1 MRNFISNSSNIMRNR
16 YFVAY
21 VGTKNENPHMI
32 INRFQDVLNGM
43 DVNYLIIMTMDNDEV
58 YLEEVDKDK
67 FMDMNSQMN

>member
-1 MRNFISNSSNIMRNR
+1 MRNR

-21 VGTKNENPHMI
+21 VGTKNEAPHMI

-43 DVNYLIIMTMDNDEV
+43 DVNYLIMMTMDSDEV

-67 FMDMNSQMN
+67 FRDLNATMN

>member
-1 MRNFISNSSNIMRNR
+1 MRNR

-21 VGTKNENPHMI
+21 VGTKNEDPHMI

-67 FMDMNSQMN
+67 FMDMNAQMN

>member
-1 MRNFISNSSNIMRNR
+1 MRNR

-43 DVNYLIIMTMDNDEV
+43 NVNYLIIMTMDNDEV
-58 YLEEVDKDK
+58 YLEEVDKGK
-67 FMDMNSQMN
+67 FMDMNAQMN

>member
-1 MRNFISNSSNIMRNR
+1 MRDR
-16 YFVAY
+16 YFIAY
-21 VGTKNENPHMI
+21 VGTKNEEPHMI

-43 DVNYLIIMTMDNDEV
+43 NVNYLIIMTMDNDEV

>member
-1 MRNFISNSSNIMRNR
+1 MRDR
-16 YFVAY
+16 YFIAY

>member
-1 MRNFISNSSNIMRNR
+1 MRNR

>member
-1 MRNFISNSSNIMRNR
+1 
-16 YFVAY
+16 
-21 VGTKNENPHMI
+21 MI

-58 YLEEVDKDK
+58 YLEEIDKGK

>member
-1 MRNFISNSSNIMRNR
+1 MRNR

-21 VGTKNENPHMI
+21 VGTKNEEPHMI

-58 YLEEVDKDK
+58 YLEEVDKGK
-67 FMDMNSQMN
+67 FMDMNAQMN

>member
-1 MRNFISNSSNIMRNR
+1 MRNR

-21 VGTKNENPHMI
+21 VGTKNEDPHMI

-58 YLEEVDKDK
+58 YLEEVGKDK

>member
-1 MRNFISNSSNIMRNR
+1 MRNR
-16 YFVAY
+16 YFIAY